1 MKKKNT
7 IIPWILL
14 IICIMMLGFLSY
26 IFFYNL
32 KNSSKN
38 VSKTD
43 FKTEL
48 TKMGETIYKDY
59 YYEITKI
66 DKTDEQLKE
75 FLGKFKDIGLQFNL
89 VELSKYSDEN
99 NEKIT
104 NFINSNKSCS
114 REDTMVL
121 IYPKDPYSKNDFNLE
136 VKIDCKDKK

>member
-14 IICIMMLGFLSY
+14 IICIMILGFLSY

-32 KNSSKN
+32 KNQT
-38 VSKTD
+38 KTVTKSD

-48 TKMGETIYKDY
+48 TEMGETIYKDY

-66 DKTDEQLKE
+66 DKTDEQLSE

-99 NEKIT
+99 NEKID